1 MGPFELLIVL
11 FIIFL
16 VMGPKRITAL
26 FRSLGRGARD
36 FTSELGKSKT
46 DKPGDKELLEEEKTS
61 RKKD

>member
-36 FTSELGKSKT
+36 FTGELGKSKT
-46 DKPGDKELLEEEKTS
+46 DEPGDKELLEEEKTS

>member
-36 FTSELGKSKT
+36 FTNELGKSKT